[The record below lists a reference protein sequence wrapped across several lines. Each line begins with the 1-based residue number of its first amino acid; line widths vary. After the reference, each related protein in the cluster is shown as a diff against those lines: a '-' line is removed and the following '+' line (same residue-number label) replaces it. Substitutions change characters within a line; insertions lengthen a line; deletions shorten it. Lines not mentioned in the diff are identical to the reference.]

1 MVTWFLAPLVFATL
15 GTIPAATSTCTFV
28 MQSEGTY
35 AYCSHKHLTVL
46 PKAWPADVVW
56 LDLSYNQLTNVAL
69 TEMAQPHLSH
79 LRHLDLSYNH
89 LQGTVKN
96 NTFLAFEELEWLSVH
111 GNRLAGLEADAMS
124 GLEKLVFLDMSYNR
138 LQLTRQTY
146 PLGVLDPLTSLQQL
160 YLYGNDDR
168 FNGEYPE
175 GMFRTLSNLRTL
187 SIDTF
192 ARGTFGTSFL
202 ALPRLRSLLI
212 VDKAKIKVLTNSTLN
227 VFKNSSLEEIDT
239 GTDLLDVEVCAFCDL
254 PQLKILRIMSAI
266 VPLSSCLEALYGLQH
281 HNMSEI
287 ALTNSLN
294 VGRPVTIDRH
304 SFRYLRNICVKK
316 LNLAD
321 SEIQRVKSSAF
332 GSPEDS
338 LYQCI
343 QELDLSKNRI
353 LGDKIAIFLTFSFF
367 KNLIRLRLD
376 GQKIFS
382 LGEASHRLGHNR
394 DHAKDRD
401 VDHNHWTFRIP
412 PNLRILNCSA
422 AFGKIG
428 LMPGVLDFIPRD
440 ALQTLD
446 LSYCRFHNCLTTFVP
461 LTSLE
466 TLSLSGNDCYNISE
480 AIFDNL
486 PVLRELRLS
495 NFNLNPEFFRTHAR
509 RLFQNLLLLQTLDL
523 SLNNLIHVDLN
534 MLRSSRHLKELN
546 MAGNRLQSLPLD
558 LTLHEELEVIDLT
571 NNMLT
576 TLEQHERQ
584 VLDKLTG
591 KHNLTLHLGG
601 NPLLCVCSNLD
612 FVRWLWST
620 EVQLDGDGRD
630 SRTFTCVTESGEV
643 SDTHSVLVQYDTHW
657 RRCVGQQVLGVT
669 TAAFLLL
676 LLALVIVYVVSRSWT
691 HLRYVWKV
699 MQRLRLPRRENF
711 RRDAYVGYA
720 DADWE
725 FACVT
730 LPACLQ
736 ERHGVR
742 LLLRDFEEVPGSI
755 RAENIVQHID
765 DSWKVVLLVTRA
777 FATDEWLCGFTV
789 QQAQR
794 SIMDTMP
801 DRVLVVFME
810 DPARLPP
817 MASLERLLRM
827 VPEKNMVHVRRDTP
841 VDDPVW
847 DRLARDILD
856 RKRRDEYYA
865 SP

>member
-1 MVTWFLAPLVFATL
+1 M
-15 GTIPAATSTCTFV
+15 
-28 MQSEGTY
+28 
-35 AYCSHKHLTVL
+35 
-46 PKAWPADVVW
+46 
-56 LDLSYNQLTNVAL
+56 
-69 TEMAQPHLSH
+69 
-79 LRHLDLSYNH
+79 
-89 LQGTVKN
+89 
-96 NTFLAFEELEWLSVH
+96 
-111 GNRLAGLEADAMS
+111 
-124 GLEKLVFLDMSYNR
+124 
-138 LQLTRQTY
+138 
-146 PLGVLDPLTSLQQL
+146 
-160 YLYGNDDR
+160 
-168 FNGEYPE
+168 
-175 GMFRTLSNLRTL
+175 
-187 SIDTF
+187 
-192 ARGTFGTSFL
+192 
-202 ALPRLRSLLI
+202 
-212 VDKAKIKVLTNSTLN
+212 
-227 VFKNSSLEEIDT
+227 
-239 GTDLLDVEVCAFCDL
+239 
-254 PQLKILRIMSAI
+254 
-266 VPLSSCLEALYGLQH
+266 
-281 HNMSEI
+281 
-287 ALTNSLN
+287 
-294 VGRPVTIDRH
+294 
-304 SFRYLRNICVKK
+304 
-316 LNLAD
+316 
-321 SEIQRVKSSAF
+321 
-332 GSPEDS
+332 
-338 LYQCI
+338 
-343 QELDLSKNRI
+343 
-353 LGDKIAIFLTFSFF
+353 
-367 KNLIRLRLD
+367 
-376 GQKIFS
+376 
-382 LGEASHRLGHNR
+382 
-394 DHAKDRD
+394 
-401 VDHNHWTFRIP
+401 
-412 PNLRILNCSA
+412 
-422 AFGKIG
+422 
-428 LMPGVLDFIPRD
+428 
-440 ALQTLD
+440 
-446 LSYCRFHNCLTTFVP
+446 
-461 LTSLE
+461 
-466 TLSLSGNDCYNISE
+466 
-480 AIFDNL
+480 
-486 PVLRELRLS
+486 
-495 NFNLNPEFFRTHAR
+495 
-509 RLFQNLLLLQTLDL
+509 TLDL

-584 VLDKLTG
+584 VLDKLTALVIVYVVSRSWTHLRYVWKVMQRLRLPRRENFRRDAYVGYADADWEFACVTLPACLQERHGVRLLLRDFEEVPGSIRAENIVQHIDDSWKQAQRSIMDTMPDRVLVVFMEDPARLPPMASLERLLRMVPEKNMLQWLSLASNKLRNLQADAMDGLEQLIVLDLSNNHLQLDHDTYPHGVFDSLTSLQELYLSQNDDRSDGKLTALEVLDLSGNNCYNLSTTIFDNLPVLRELRLSNLNLNPEFFRTHARRLFQNLLLLLTLDLSLNNLVHVDLHMLRSQRHLKELNMAGNRLQSLPLDLTLHEELEMIDLTNNMLTTLEQHERQVLDKLAG

-601 NPLLCVCSNLD
+601 NPLLCACSNLD

-643 SDTHSVLVQYDTHW
+643 SDTHSVMVQYDTHW

-699 MQRLRLPRRENF
+699 MQQLRLPQRENF

-827 VPEKNMVHVRRDTP
+827 VPEKNVVHMRRDTP
-841 VDDPVW
+841 QDYPVW

-856 RKRRDEYYA
+856 RKRRDEY
-865 SP
+865 

>member
-1 MVTWFLAPLVFATL
+1 MLSSMALVLLALPLL
-15 GTIPAATSTCTFV
+15 WTIPATSHSNTCTF
-28 MQSEGTY
+28 ETHDDGTH
-35 AYCSHKHLTVL
+35 AHCAHKELASL
-46 PKAWPADVVW
+46 PTTWPSDIVW
-56 LDLSYNQLTNVAL
+56 LDLSYNQLINDAL
-69 TEMAQPHLSH
+69 TGLANPQLGQ
-79 LRHLDLSYNH
+79 LRHLNLNHNQLQTIANKSFAKLHQLQWLSLASNKLRNLQVDAMDGLEQLIVLDLSNNH
-89 LQGTVKN
+89 LQ
-96 NTFLAFEELEWLSVH
+96 
-111 GNRLAGLEADAMS
+111 
-124 GLEKLVFLDMSYNR
+124 LDHD
-138 LQLTRQTY
+138 TY
-146 PLGVLDPLTSLQQL
+146 PHGVFDSLTSLQEL
-160 YLYGNDDR
+160 YLSQNDDR
-168 FNGEYPE
+168 SDGKYPDVF
-175 GMFRTLSNLRTL
+175 GSLIHLKTL

-192 ARGTFGTSFL
+192 SEEEFGPSFQSQKSL
-202 ALPRLRSLLI
+202 KRLIL
-212 VDKAKIKVLTNSTLN
+212 DDNAKIKKLSNTTFR
-227 VFKNSSLEEIDT
+227 VFRYSLLEELRIGSPT
-239 GTDLLDVEVCAFCDL
+239 LSHIEPCAFCDL
-254 PQLKILRIMSAI
+254 PNLKILRISSATA
-266 VPLSSCLEALYGLQH
+266 PLSSRLLALYGLQF
-281 HNMSEI
+281 HNMTEI
-287 ALTNSLN
+287 YLSGNSHTSVANLD
-294 VGRPVTIDRH
+294 G
-304 SFRYLRNICVKK
+304 SSMRYLKNICLLRLK
-316 LNLAD
+316 LPSNKI
-321 SEIQRVKSSAF
+321 ERVKSSTLRDHE
-332 GSPEDS
+332 SPFF
-338 LYQCI
+338 QCL
-343 QELDLSKNRI
+343 QELDLSGNRI
-353 LGDKIAIFLTFSFF
+353 EGDKVVLFAALSIFR
-367 KNLIRLRLD
+367 NLLSIRSD
-376 GQKIFS
+376 GQNKYSMDEAGCVLTPGAQCKSVVTPTDVPLTIQIHLAPS
-382 LGEASHRLGHNR
+382 LQNINLAAGIHEIGAMPDVIKVVPEDTVKTLIMSYTKLSNCLTSEFRL
-394 DHAKDRD
+394 
-401 VDHNHWTFRIP
+401 T
-412 PNLRILNCSA
+412 
-422 AFGKIG
+422 
-428 LMPGVLDFIPRD
+428 
-440 ALQTLD
+440 ALEVLD
-446 LSYCRFHNCLTTFVP
+446 LS
-461 LTSLE
+461 
-466 TLSLSGNDCYNISE
+466 GNNCYNLSTT
-480 AIFDNL
+480 IFDNL

-495 NFNLNPEFFRTHAR
+495 NLNLNPEFFRTHAR
-509 RLFQNLLLLQTLDL
+509 RLFQNLLLLLTLDL
-523 SLNNLIHVDLN
+523 SLNNLVHVDLH
-534 MLRSSRHLKELN
+534 MLRSQRHLKELN

-558 LTLHEELEVIDLT
+558 LTLHEELEMIDLT

-584 VLDKLTG
+584 VLDKLAG

-601 NPLLCVCSNLD
+601 NPLLCACSNLD

-643 SDTHSVLVQYDTHW
+643 SDTHSVMVQYDTHW

-699 MQRLRLPRRENF
+699 MQQLRLPQRENF

-827 VPEKNMVHVRRDTP
+827 VPEKNVVHMRRDTP
-841 VDDPVW
+841 QDYPVW

-856 RKRRDEYYA
+856 RKRRDEY
-865 SP
+865 